1 MHLSTISKSIC
12 VMALMLPCMSQAD
25 EQAELNKLL
34 SENTYSITLEDG
46 SLTGPGAVLLLDA
59 VAGTQFVALG
69 EEHNNFHIPG
79 ITTALFEVLH
89 EQHGYRYFMTEQ
101 DPATMD
107 TFSQEPARGD
117 LERINALAQTY
128 PMGVTFNTDQE
139 LKMLADIG
147 RISTVDENV
156 IWGCDQS
163 SGVTHVLDEL
173 LKEPLDESAIDAIRA
188 FRVLSAEKEAV
199 RDYKK
204 GHFMVDVATENLEQ
218 LRTDV
223 GADAG
228 SRADWLLDVLI
239 NSSRIF
245 GFYKNG
251 NNGELPGYYENNR
264 FREEHLKDLCLAKYR
279 AAASTGELPRVLM
292 KFGSWH
298 LYEGL
303 SPTRMHTIGDFFSN
317 VARFNDQEFL
327 SIHFTSRP
335 EDPDE
340 EMDQIAFIWPF
351 IKNLDP
357 GEFAIIDLRP
367 FRRYPNRVL
376 VEKTAGEEWVQAHK
390 ESYVRLVYGYDLIFF
405 VGETREASF
414 EVVPPPEEP

>member
-1 MHLSTISKSIC
+1 MHLSTITKSIC
-12 VMALMLPCMSQAD
+12 ATALLLPCLAQAD
-25 EQAELNKLL
+25 DLTELNKLL
-34 SENTYSITLEDG
+34 SENTYPIALENG
-46 SLTGPGAVLLLDA
+46 ALTGPGAELLMDA
-59 VAGTQFVALG
+59 VDGTQFVALG

-79 ITTALFEVLH
+79 ITTALFEALH
-89 EQHGYRYFMTEQ
+89 EQQGYRYFMTEQ
-101 DPATMD
+101 DPAMMD
-107 TFSQEPARGD
+107 VFSKAPVRGD

-128 PMGVTFNTDQE
+128 PLGVTFNSDQE
-139 LKMLADIG
+139 LRMLADIG
-147 RISTVDENV
+147 RISSVDENV

-173 LKEPLDESAIDAIRA
+173 LKEPLDESAVAAIRK

-199 RDYKK
+199 RDYKN
-204 GHFMVDVATENLEQ
+204 GHFMFDVATEDLEQ
-218 LRTDV
+218 LRSDV
-223 GADAG
+223 GAATG
-228 SRADWLLDVLI
+228 SRADWLLDVVI

-279 AAASTGELPRVLM
+279 AAASAGELPRVLM
-292 KFGSWH
+292 KFGRWH

-303 SPTRMHTIGDFFSN
+303 SPTRVHTIGDFFSN

-351 IKNLDP
+351 IQDLDP
-357 GEFAIIDLRP
+357 GEFAVIDLRP
-367 FRRYPNRVL
+367 FRRSPNRVL
-376 VEKTAGEEWVQAHK
+376 VEKTAGEEWVRAHK
-390 ESYVRLVYGYDLIFF
+390 ESYIRLVYGYDLIFF
-405 VGETREASF
+405 VGQTREASF
-414 EVVPPPEEP
+414 EVVPPPE